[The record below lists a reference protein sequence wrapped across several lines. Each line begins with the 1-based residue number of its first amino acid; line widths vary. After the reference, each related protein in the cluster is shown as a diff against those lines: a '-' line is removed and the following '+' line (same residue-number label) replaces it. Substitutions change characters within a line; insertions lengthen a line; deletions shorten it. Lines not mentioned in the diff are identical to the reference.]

1 MRRQQMTYDRE
12 DEEAAERMRREHAE
26 LLDRLGRTLLS
37 EVLGSAKKE
46 APLITAAL
54 KALAEARTLAG
65 AGPEEEE
72 LEKEYPGM
80 DLENA

>member
-1 MRRQQMTYDRE
+1 MTYGWE
-12 DEEAAERMRREHAE
+12 DDEAAARMKREHAE
-26 LLDRLGRTLLS
+26 LLDRLGQTLLN
-37 EVLGSAKKE
+37 EALKSAKKE

-65 AGPEEEE
+65 AGPDEED